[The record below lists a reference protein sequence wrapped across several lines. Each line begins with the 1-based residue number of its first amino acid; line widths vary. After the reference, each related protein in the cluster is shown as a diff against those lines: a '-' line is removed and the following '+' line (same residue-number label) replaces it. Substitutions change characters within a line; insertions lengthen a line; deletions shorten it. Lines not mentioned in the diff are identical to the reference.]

1 MVKKSFLAVLAL
13 STALVFAVTPG
24 HAGTDKKS
32 DAKADGKECPMMS
45 PETMKLMAPGDA
57 HKTLEAFAGKWN
69 YTVQHRMAP
78 DAPAMEMKGK
88 TVNRMIMG
96 NRFLQQ
102 EAKGQAMKGQK
113 MPAFEGMG
121 LTGYDNVRKEYTT
134 TWVDNMNTGMMTSTA
149 QFDAAKNALTEKG
162 TFSCP
167 MTGKRNM
174 NFRSVWTLVDKN
186 KYTYEMFTKDEK
198 GKEFKAMEIAYTRT
212 K

>member
-1 MVKKSFLAVLAL
+1 MLKKSVLAVFALCFTLAFVA
-13 STALVFAVTPG
+13 TPAFAG
-24 HAGTDKKS
+24 KDKNAEGKGDS
-32 DAKADGKECPMMS
+32 KECPMMS
-45 PETMKLMAPGDA
+45 PETMKLMTPGDA
-57 HKTLEAFAGKWN
+57 HKTLEAFAGKWD
-69 YTVQHRMAP
+69 YTLQHRMAP

-102 EAKGQAMKGQK
+102 EAKGAPMKDKK
-113 MPAFEGMG
+113 MPVFEGMG
-121 LTGYDNVRKEYTT
+121 ITGYDNVRKEYTT
-134 TWVDNMNTGMMTSTA
+134 TWLDNMSTGMMTATA
-149 QFDAAKNALTEKG
+149 QFDAAKNAINERG

-186 KYTYEMFTKDEK
+186 KYTYEMFLKDEK